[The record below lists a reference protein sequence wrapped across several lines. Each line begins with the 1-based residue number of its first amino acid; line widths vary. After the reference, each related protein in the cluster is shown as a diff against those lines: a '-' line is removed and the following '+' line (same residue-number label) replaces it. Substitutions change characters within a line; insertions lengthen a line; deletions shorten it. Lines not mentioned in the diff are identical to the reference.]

1 MQFSIDSAIDGALLV
16 SEITFKN
23 NAHSDKLW
31 RERLDPLIDSIAKTD
46 TLETL
51 RDDPEIQATKAGY
64 KHVGKDP
71 SRYRPSSDSLW
82 RRVIKG
88 KGLYAVNTLVDL
100 NNDLSLRLHF
110 PLGSYDLDQLVAPLK
125 YTVAPAG
132 ATYPGIG
139 KAAID
144 LANSLV
150 LKDAKGFFGSPTA
163 DSTRAMITEDTTHAL
178 VVVYAFG
185 EFDTQQIQA
194 AVADSCKTYLDD
206 CTVVDQFS
214 VK

>member
-1 MQFSIDSAIDGALLV
+1 M
-16 SEITFKN
+16 
-23 NAHSDKLW
+23 
-31 RERLDPLIDSIAKTD
+31 
-46 TLETL
+46 
-51 RDDPEIQATKAGY
+51 AT
-64 KHVGKDP
+64 
-71 SRYRPSSDSLW
+71 
-82 RRVIKG
+82 
-88 KGLYAVNTLVDL
+88 
-100 NNDLSLRLHF
+100 
-110 PLGSYDLDQLVAPLK
+110 
-125 YTVAPAG
+125 AG
-132 ATYPGIG
+132 ATYACIG

-144 LANSLV
+144 LANGLV

-194 AVADSCKTYLDD
+194 TVAESCKTYLDD